1 MEAPVE
7 FLNFVLMFAAAW
19 IVLRKPEKERLA
31 FRILVTSVIIM
42 VALFSLATR
51 TALLPGVN
59 Y

>member
-1 MEAPVE
+1 VE

-31 FRILVTSVIIM
+31 FRLLMASVVIM

-51 TALLPGVN
+51 TTLLPSVN

>member
-1 MEAPVE
+1 ME

-31 FRILVTSVIIM
+31 FRVLVTSVVIM
-42 VALFSLATR
+42 VALFCLATR

>member
-1 MEAPVE
+1 ME
-7 FLNFVLMFAAAW
+7 FLNFILLFAAAW

-31 FRILVTSVIIM
+31 FRLLLASVVIM